1 MKACVCGIC
10 SVVACPLL
18 CIYPKTAVCSDE
30 NHGFAAGLA
39 SAIVGEKSTRFETAN
54 RNKTGDGGATSRR
67 QSELSPPS

>member
-54 RNKTGDGGATSRR
+54 RNKTGTDWTTSRR
-67 QSELSPPS
+67 QSELPPPS